1 MIFDEGVTPGV
12 IHTFVNGRRCVGGGT
27 HVQGL
32 ASGIASVL
40 RNFELPSFCDHNH
53 PFAGKTIVLAVN
65 LREPQWAGATK
76 TVLTGT
82 RPERL
87 VHEMVV
93 KHLPAQI
100 ERQK

>member
-1 MIFDEGVTPGV
+1 MQEHAVTHAGARFSV
-12 IHTFVNGRRCVGGGT
+12 IDATSVGGGT

-65 LREPQWAGATK
+65 LQDPQFELATGAI
-76 TVLTGT
+76 LFGT